1 MKLDKTGEKTEAMHI
16 LVSLTRE
23 EKFGLIQ
30 IFTGAIIVV
39 GVNPR
44 GMVAIT
50 AVAVRIHHKDCRRV
64 TIFKLPNNITS
75 FCQGHGRGPHD
86 GQPLKTLLLAGIF
99 SYLSMIKMPRMV
111 RKIRTQ
117 ASRLTEASWGAIS
130 SFRYIESK

>member
-44 GMVAIT
+44 DMVAIT
-50 AVAVRIHHKDCRRV
+50 AVAV
-64 TIFKLPNNITS
+64 
-75 FCQGHGRGPHD
+75 
-86 GQPLKTLLLAGIF
+86 
-99 SYLSMIKMPRMV
+99 
-111 RKIRTQ
+111 
-117 ASRLTEASWGAIS
+117 
-130 SFRYIESK
+130 